1 MARAKDGA
9 IHAFSS
15 VCRHRGME
23 VTEGE
28 GTCTT
33 FTCPYHHWVYG
44 LDGRLLGAP
53 AMERTHDFD
62 KKDWGLPNLAVEV
75 WQGFVFVNL
84 DRDAAPLAPTLARYE
99 PFLEHYHL
107 ADCVCPGTFTLTD
120 LPWNWKVMF
129 ENFNDGYHANRLHQ
143 VIQDFC
149 PSRLAAFP
157 VPWDDAS
164 NVVFRTNGYTHIDG
178 GFNATT
184 KALLPVFPDL
194 TEEERWRST
203 FALVPPTLCLGTAP
217 DQAFFFIVTPQTA
230 GTIDVEIGYLL
241 HPSAARAPDVR
252 PPVRDVRRRRP
263 GVRPPGPGRHD
274 QGPAGHG
281 QPVRRRAAATPG
293 RRRATSSSTAGSCS
307 ATGSTTRS
315 TTPPQHHPTEGETHE
330 KEDDGDRRARGARAS
345 WPRRAAATRTAA
357 ATPRP
362 GGAATTAAAA
372 GGASTEAPTTEATAT
387 TAAAGASADALATL
401 DKNGDGKVVFGVA
414 TPGPRDDGAY
424 YQALV
429 DGVTKFSEDNGF
441 ETPVVVD
448 NIPAADAATQ
458 LENLAR
464 QNVDAVMVGAGEISD
479 PLNSLIPKY
488 PNLLW
493 YCNCGAGYQDQTK
506 LLIQSND
513 DSSEI
518 SYSAG
523 YATGLLMKA
532 AGQTKAAFIGNN
544 NFNFEQEAFQ
554 AFELGLHAVD
564 PSFEWTYVGTG
575 SFDDVAAATEA
586 FNNLYA
592 QGVAGGVPVPGRR
605 PRGRG
610 EAGQREG
617 RRHRHERR
625 LLEGLRPDRPEVRPH
640 GQVRRR

>member
-1 MARAKDGA
+1 MRRK
-9 IHAFSS
+9 
-15 VCRHRGME
+15 M
-23 VTEGE
+23 T
-28 GTCTT
+28 
-33 FTCPYHHWVYG
+33 
-44 LDGRLLGAP
+44 
-53 AMERTHDFD
+53 
-62 KKDWGLPNLAVEV
+62 AV
-75 WQGFVFVNL
+75 
-84 DRDAAPLAPTLARYE
+84 AA
-99 PFLEHYHL
+99 
-107 ADCVCPGTFTLTD
+107 
-120 LPWNWKVMF
+120 
-129 ENFNDGYHANRLHQ
+129 
-143 VIQDFC
+143 
-149 PSRLAAFP
+149 LAA
-157 VPWDDAS
+157 
-164 NVVFRTNGYTHIDG
+164 
-178 GFNATT
+178 
-184 KALLPVFPDL
+184 L
-194 TEEERWRST
+194 
-203 FALVPPTLCLGTAP
+203 
-217 DQAFFFIVTPQTA
+217 AFV
-230 GTIDVEIGYLL
+230 
-241 HPSAARAPDVR
+241 
-252 PPVRDVRRRRP
+252 
-263 GVRPPGPGRHD
+263 
-274 QGPAGHG
+274 
-281 QPVRRRAAATPG
+281 AAACG
-293 RRRATSSSTAGSCS
+293 SDKNSSSDTTA
-307 ATGSTTRS
+307 
-315 TTPPQHHPTEGETHE
+315 
-330 KEDDGDRRARGARAS
+330 
-345 WPRRAAATRTAA
+345 
-357 ATPRP
+357 

-387 TAAAGASADALATL
+387 TAASGPSADALATL

-488 PNLLW
+488 PDLLW

-592 QGVAGGVPVPGRR
+592 QGVRAVYPYLGGAHEAVVKLANEKGDVIVMSAGSSKACDRTDLKYDLMVKFDAGDYVSTILDELLAGKLEPGDTRTFKVGVDPQPGAVICN
-605 PRGRG
+605 PTPEQKTAM
-610 EAGQREG
+610 EAVYSDIAAGKFADQFLAIKKKVYG
-617 RRHRHERR
+617 F
-625 LLEGLRPDRPEVRPH
+625 
-640 GQVRRR
+640 